1 MVRVVD
7 ERRRDRTRPLRRQWS
22 VAGIADLMVRSLEAT
37 EKAAPRWLQLLRETS
52 DVPAAQ
58 VETAIFGMS

>member
-1 MVRVVD
+1 VRVVD
-7 ERRRDRTRPLRRQWS
+7 ERRRDRTRPLTRQWS

-37 EKAAPRWLQLLRETS
+37 EKVAPTWLQLLRETS

-58 VETAIFGMS
+58 LETAIFGMS